1 MWQDGGMN
9 MNTDGIRMFG
19 VQGVAERERQVAAAF
34 KIVYGWMCAGLALS
48 GVVAWKTAESG
59 LWRSILSGP
68 WLWVCLLGELGL
80 VIGLSAAIRKLGAA
94 VAAGLF
100 LAYAVLNGLTLS
112 VVFIAYDLALV
123 QRAFFVAAGMFGGF
137 AIFGTMT
144 NADLGRVGSI
154 CGMALWGVIVASVV
168 NWFLKS
174 SGLDWIVTL
183 GGVVVFSGLTM
194 ADAQKIRRLADAEA
208 ELDAGT
214 VRKLGLLGALSLYL
228 DFVNLFLH
236 LLRLMGRRR

>member
-1 MWQDGGMN
+1 MGGMS
-9 MNTDGIRMFG
+9 TDCIRMFG
-19 VQGVAERERQVAAAF
+19 LQDSAARERQVAGAF
-34 KIVYGWMCAGLALS
+34 RIVYGWMCAGLALS

-94 VAAGLF
+94 LAGGLF
-100 LAYAVLNGLTLS
+100 LGYAALNGLTLS

-137 AIFGTMT
+137 AIYGTMT
-144 NADLGRVGSI
+144 KTDLGRIGSV
-154 CGMALWGVIVASVV
+154 CGMALWGLIIASIV
-168 NWFLKS
+168 NLFLKS
-174 SGLDWIVTL
+174 SGLDWIVSL
-183 GGVVVFSGLTM
+183 GGVVIFTGLTM

-208 ELDAGT
+208 ELDGET
-214 VRKLGLLGALSLYL
+214 VRKLGILGALTLYL

>member
-1 MWQDGGMN
+1 MT
-9 MNTDGIRMFG
+9 TDCIRMFG
-19 VQGVAERERQVAAAF
+19 LQDSAARERQVAGAF
-34 KIVYGWMCAGLALS
+34 RIVYGWMCAGLALS

-80 VIGLSAAIRKLGAA
+80 VIGLSAAIRKLSAA
-94 VAAGLF
+94 LAGGLF
-100 LAYAVLNGLTLS
+100 LGYAALNGLTLS

-137 AIFGTMT
+137 AIYGTMT
-144 NADLGRVGSI
+144 KTDLGRIGSV
-154 CGMALWGVIVASVV
+154 CGMALWGLIIASIV
-168 NWFLKS
+168 NLFLKS
-174 SGLDWIVTL
+174 SGLDWIVSL
-183 GGVVVFSGLTM
+183 GGVVVFTGLTM

-208 ELDAGT
+208 ELDGET
-214 VRKLGLLGALSLYL
+214 VRKLGILGALTLYL

>member
-1 MWQDGGMN
+1 MGGMS
-9 MNTDGIRMFG
+9 TDCIRMYGF
-19 VQGVAERERQVAAAF
+19 QDSAARERQVAGAF
-34 KIVYGWMCAGLALS
+34 RIVYGWMCAGLALS
-48 GVVAWKTAESG
+48 GIVAWKTAESG

-80 VIGLSAAIRKLGAA
+80 VIGLSAAIRKLSAA
-94 VAAGLF
+94 LAGGLF
-100 LAYAVLNGLTLS
+100 LGYAALNGLTLS

-137 AIFGTMT
+137 AIYGTMT
-144 NADLGRVGSI
+144 KTDLGRIGSV
-154 CGMALWGVIVASVV
+154 CGMALWGLIIASIV
-168 NWFLKS
+168 NLFLKS
-174 SGLDWIVTL
+174 SGLDWIVSL
-183 GGVVVFSGLTM
+183 GGVVVFTGLTM

-208 ELDAGT
+208 ELDGET
-214 VRKLGLLGALSLYL
+214 VRKLGILGALTLYL

>member
-1 MWQDGGMN
+1 MT
-9 MNTDGIRMFG
+9 TDSIRMFG
-19 VQGVAERERQVAAAF
+19 FQDSAARERQVAGAF
-34 KIVYGWMCAGLALS
+34 RIVYGWMCAGLALS
-48 GVVAWKTAESG
+48 GIVAWKTAESG

-80 VIGLSAAIRKLGAA
+80 VIGLSAAIRKLSAA
-94 VAAGLF
+94 LAGGLF
-100 LAYAVLNGLTLS
+100 LGYAALNGLTLS

-137 AIFGTMT
+137 AIYGTMT
-144 NADLGRVGSI
+144 KTDLGRIGSV
-154 CGMALWGVIVASVV
+154 CGMALWGLIIASIV
-168 NWFLKS
+168 NLFLKS
-174 SGLDWIVTL
+174 SGLDWIVSL
-183 GGVVVFSGLTM
+183 GGVVVFTGLTM

-208 ELDAGT
+208 ELDGET
-214 VRKLGLLGALSLYL
+214 VRKLGILGALTLYL

>member
-1 MWQDGGMN
+1 MS
-9 MNTDGIRMFG
+9 TDCIRMYGLQDF
-19 VQGVAERERQVAAAF
+19 AARERQVAGAF
-34 KIVYGWMCAGLALS
+34 RIVYGWMCAGLALS
-48 GVVAWKTAESG
+48 GIVAWKTAESG

-94 VAAGLF
+94 LAGGLF
-100 LAYAVLNGLTLS
+100 LGYAALNGLTLS

-137 AIFGTMT
+137 AIYGTMT
-144 NADLGRVGSI
+144 KTDLGRIGSV
-154 CGMALWGVIVASVV
+154 CGMALWGLIIASIV
-168 NWFLKS
+168 NLFLKS
-174 SGLDWIVTL
+174 SGLEWIVSL
-183 GGVVVFSGLTM
+183 GGVVVFTGLTM

-208 ELDAGT
+208 ELDGET
-214 VRKLGLLGALSLYL
+214 VRKLGILGALTLYL